1 MSITAFT
8 DSDITLQGFKKLDD
22 YIGQIP
28 SLSFGRR
35 EPGGTNVIMRGCA
48 TSSISF
54 GENPTTSV
62 YLDEQPISQT
72 GFNLDPRLV
81 DIERVEALAGPQ
93 GTLFGE
99 AAQCGTLR
107 IITNKPDTT
116 GFEAWVDLNG
126 ESVKSGDLGL

>member
-1 MSITAFT
+1 
-8 DSDITLQGFKKLDD
+8 
-22 YIGQIP
+22 
-28 SLSFGRR
+28 
-35 EPGGTNVIMRGCA
+35 MRGCA

-72 GFNLDPRLV
+72 GFNPDPRLV

-107 IITNKPDTT
+107 IITNKPDTVRSKAGWIST
-116 GFEAWVDLNG
+116 GNRLQAVTLATM
-126 ESVKSGDLGL
+126 SAPC